1 MAEMFSLATAL
12 VAKDEKSL
20 DEDLKLMLGV
30 KPKVEPKAEE
40 KKPEEKSKGEEPKA

>member
-1 MAEMFSLATAL
+1 MVSLAITL
-12 VAKDEKSL
+12 QAKDEKSL

-30 KPKVEPKAEE
+30 KPTEPKAEE